1 MHRPTLRNIH
11 SMHNGGRYEK
21 EGGIDVL
28 FLNWRDLRHPEG
40 GGSEQYVHR
49 VAEGLAATGLRV
61 RLFCAAHA
69 RAPADEVVRGVHI
82 VRRGGRFGVY
92 PRGLAHVLRHRPRL
106 VVDVQNGIPF
116 ASPLVT
122 RAPVVV
128 LLHHVHREQ
137 WPILFGPQL
146 GALGW
151 WVESRFAPWV
161 YRGCRYVNVSAAT
174 ADELAG
180 LGITPDRI
188 TVVHNGVDPG
198 PPVAAAPAPAPRLVT
213 VGRLVPHKRVEHAID
228 VVARL
233 RARHPGLALD
243 VVGEGWWGGRLRPH
257 PRERGADDL
266 VRFHGF
272 VDERTKHELL
282 AGAWLHVCP
291 SVKEGWGLVV
301 TEAAGHGVPTVAYRS
316 AGGLRESVLDGRTGV
331 LVDDLDAMVA
341 AVDRLLA
348 DPRQRAGLGAA
359 ARHRAAGRTWLAT
372 ALAFGEVLAASR
384 PDRSDRE
391 GDRT

>member
-1 MHRPTLRNIH
+1 
-11 SMHNGGRYEK
+11 MHNGSQPEK
-21 EGGIDVL
+21 EDDIDVL
-28 FLNWRDLRHPEG
+28 FLNWRDRRHPEG

-49 VAEGLAATGLRV
+49 VAEGLAAAGLRV
-61 RLFCAAHA
+61 RLFCAAHD
-69 RAPADEVVRGVHI
+69 RAPADEVVAGVQV

-92 PRGLAHVLRHRPRL
+92 PRGLAHVRRHRPRL

-137 WPILFGPQL
+137 WPILFGPRL

-161 YRGCRYVNVSAAT
+161 YRGCRYVTVSAAT
-174 ADELAG
+174 ADELAD
-180 LGITPDRI
+180 LGVSPDRI

-198 PPVAAAPAPAPRLVT
+198 PPVAVPPAAGPRLVT

-233 RARHPGLALD
+233 RAGHPGLTLD
-243 VVGEGWWGGRLRPH
+243 VVGEGWWGGRLRAH
-257 PRERGADDL
+257 ARERGVDDL

-282 AGAWLHVCP
+282 AGAWLHLCP

-331 LVDDLDAMVA
+331 LVDDLDAMVT
-341 AVDRLLA
+341 AVDRLLT
-348 DPRQRAGLGAA
+348 DPRERAGLGAA
-359 ARHRAAGRTWLAT
+359 ARHRAGARTWRAT
-372 ALAFGEVLAASR
+372 ALAFGEVLAESR
-384 PDRSDRE
+384 HDRE